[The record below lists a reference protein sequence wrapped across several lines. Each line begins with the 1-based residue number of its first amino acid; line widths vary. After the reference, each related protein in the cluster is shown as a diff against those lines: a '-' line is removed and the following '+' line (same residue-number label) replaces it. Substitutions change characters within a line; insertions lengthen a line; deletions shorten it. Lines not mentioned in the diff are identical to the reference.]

1 MRTRYF
7 IILTFSLAFAYS
19 ALAQKTNPFPKFT
32 IEEVR
37 RIFVGKSVRVFSKIN
52 ADGKLDY
59 WNYADKKDGK
69 YIRKPYSIWNG
80 SKYETT
86 RLPSNY
92 RWQTATIVAI
102 ELDEKS
108 IPKTNALGEIIEEK
122 EPLPDI
128 AFVFVKFG
136 DGTLASNFN
145 SLETLSGKENSYG
158 NKVRLD
164 PQFGWKTFMLV
175 SDLIQRSKI
184 INSNINSIVGKVA
197 FATALSNLYSIN
209 STVTDL
215 VDGKT
220 RVTDFPYFEPL
231 TIVTAKYNE
240 EADII
245 ILKLKDKSGKQ
256 YLTYSN
262 FMPQK
267 KISGFF
273 ETIITRSNLN
283 HPVLLPEIPKYSE
296 QQINAIKSRTIF
308 VGMTAW
314 NVYEALGSPEKT
326 EYSSEPAKDIMVY
339 FNGKLRVFISK
350 ENKVADI
357 QDNR

>member
-1 MRTRYF
+1 MRTSYF
-7 IILTFSLAFAYS
+7 IILPFFLAFAYS
-19 ALAQKTNPFPKFT
+19 ALAQKTNPFPKPK

-37 RIFVGKSVRVFSKIN
+37 RTFVGKSVRIFSKIN
-52 ADGKLDY
+52 SDGKLNY

-86 RLPSNY
+86 RLPSTY
-92 RWQTATIVAI
+92 RWQTAVVVAI

-108 IPKTNALGEIIEEK
+108 IPKTNALGEVIEEK

-128 AFVFVKFG
+128 AYVFVKFA

-145 SLETLSGKENSYG
+145 SLETLSGKENTYG
-158 NKVRLD
+158 NQTRLD
-164 PQFGWKTFMLV
+164 PQNGWKTFMLV
-175 SDLIQRSKI
+175 SELLQRSKL
-184 INSNINSIVGKVA
+184 INSKINSLLGKVS

-220 RVTDFPYFEPL
+220 QITDFPYFDPL

-245 ILKLKDKSGKQ
+245 ILKLKDTSGKQ

-262 FMPQK
+262 YMPQK

-273 ETIITRSNLN
+273 ETIITKSNLN
-283 HPVLLPEIPKYSE
+283 HPRLLPEVPKYSE

-326 EYSSEPAKDIMVY
+326 EYSSEMAKDIMVY
-339 FNGKLRVFISK
+339 FNGKLRVFIK